1 MRNLEEDYRRYAAI
15 EKYYIVRYNGGLT
28 GMKAASPEKAIEKY
42 AALHMWLHT
51 PEGIT
56 IEETT
61 EEEFEKCYYKMV

>member
-1 MRNLEEDYRRYAAI
+1 MR
-15 EKYYIVRYNGGLT
+15 YYKVRYNGGLT
-28 GMKAASPEKAIEKY
+28 GMKAASSEKAIEKY
-42 AALHMWLHT
+42 AALHMWLNT